1 MKLLLLTLD
10 FPPGRGGIQTLLYS
24 LCQNFH
30 RSEPIVVTPGESED
44 GKFDVSQPFKIY
56 RVGLFSYAGS
66 KLAKPFLLLFILIK
80 ACAIFI
86 GERIEVVLCG
96 HVTVGMV
103 GLLLRYLYGKPY
115 IIYTHAMELANKSL
129 LTTLVLQKADRVIA
143 VSGYTKQLVTGFG
156 VPSGRITKISHGADP
171 EVKRDLDVNGVKRSR
186 GLTGKKI
193 LLTVS
198 RLEELYKGHDYVIRS
213 LPLIKAKVP
222 ETHYVIVGE
231 GWLKSYYQKLAEN
244 LGVIDDILFVGRVSD
259 KELREWYGVCDV
271 FVMVSR
277 DSTIDGGAEGFGIV
291 YLEANAYGKPV
302 VGGRAGGVPD
312 AIIDNVTGLLVDPED
327 EMDIAEGIVRLLAN
341 SGLAR
346 KLGEQGRERVLQD
359 LTWTK
364 VTEKVEKALLSTV
377 EEDIALCERTGDV
390 PV

>member
-10 FPPGRGGIQTLLYS
+10 FPPRVGGIQTLLYHI
-24 LCQNFH
+24 CQNLH
-30 RSEPIVVTPGESED
+30 RFEPVVLAPQEAGD
-44 GKFDVSQPFKIY
+44 RKFDTFQPFRVH
-56 RVGLFSYAGS
+56 RVGLFSYRRS
-66 KLAKPFLLLFILIK
+66 KLAKLFFVLSMFIKSFVVFLS
-80 ACAIFI
+80 
-86 GERIEVVLCG
+86 ERIDVVLCS
-96 HVTVGMV
+96 HMTVGPV
-103 GLLLRYLYGKPY
+103 GLTLRYLYGTPY
-115 IIYTHAMELANKSL
+115 IVYTHAMELVNRTSMN
-129 LTTLVLQKADRVIA
+129 TLVLRKADRVIA
-143 VSGYTKQLVTGFG
+143 VSEYTRQLLSSFG
-156 VPSGRITKISHGADP
+156 VPFSRITRINHGANP

-186 GLTGKKI
+186 GLSGKKI

-302 VGGRAGGVPD
+302 VGGRAGGAPD
-312 AIIDNVTGLLVDPED
+312 AIVDNVTGLLVNPED
-327 EMDIAEGIVRLLAN
+327 EMDIAEGIVRLLTN

-346 KLGEQGRERVLQD
+346 KLGEQGRERILKE
-359 LTWTK
+359 LTWST
-364 VTEKVEKALLSTV
+364 VGEKLEKTLLSTV
-377 EEDIALCERTGDV
+377 EEDVAPSHETSNV